1 MTTGSGS
8 IAQETRPLAEW
19 SSVNLACPGRLELE
33 TGPNQGIAIEADD
46 NILPLIET
54 LVDDGRLTI
63 RFKPSLGSI
72 RPVTSIMFR
81 AATPAI
87 DAMTVSGTGSIHS
100 GPIARPELTL
110 AVSGSGS
117 VSVQS
122 LETGRL
128 VAGISGSGTVAVR
141 GTAEEQAIR
150 ISGSGSLD
158 ARDLA
163 SQRAEVTLSGSGSAM
178 VRVEQSITGRISGS
192 GSVIY
197 AGQPSTSVR
206 TSGSGR
212 VVQMPT

>member
-1 MTTGSGS
+1 MTSGSGT
-8 IAQETRPLAEW
+8 IAQETRPLDDW
-19 SSVNLACPGRLELE
+19 SAVNLGCPGRLELT
-33 TGPNQGIAIEADD
+33 TGANQGIAIEADD

-54 LVDDGRLTI
+54 LVDDGQLTI
-63 RFKPSLGSI
+63 RFKPGVGTI
-72 RPVTSIMFR
+72 RTVSPIMLR

-87 DAMTVSGTGSIHS
+87 DAMTVSGNGSIHS
-100 GPIARPELTL
+100 GPIERPELTL

-117 VSVQS
+117 LVVQS
-122 LETGRL
+122 LETRRL
-128 VAGISGSGTVAVR
+128 VAGISGSGTVEVR
-141 GTAEEQAIR
+141 GNAEEQAIR

-163 SQRAEVTLSGSGSAM
+163 SQRAVVTLSGSGSAM

-212 VVQMPT
+212 VVQMPA